1 MNAQPSFYVI
11 AYDLRKPGQDY
22 DRMED
27 KINELEDQIKILE
40 TTWIVKTT
48 QTAHEIYDLVEPALD
63 RNDRIFIAPINL
75 ATSWGYLN
83 TEIATWINA
92 RINAV

>member
-1 MNAQPSFYVI
+1 MNTTPSYYII
-11 AYDLRKPGQDY
+11 AYDLHPPGQNY
-22 DRMED
+22 KQVEE
-27 KINELEDQIKILE
+27 KINQLEETCKILN

-83 TEIATWINA
+83 AEIATWINA

>member
-27 KINELEDQIKILE
+27 KINDLEDQIKILE
-40 TTWIVKTT
+40 TTWIVKTILT
-48 QTAHEIYDLVEPALD
+48 TKEIKKHLLEAFDG
-63 RNDRIFIAPINL
+63 NDSIFIARIDLPL
-75 ATSWGYLN
+75 SAWRLKPS
-83 TEIATWINA
+83 IAQWINA
-92 RINAV
+92 HK